1 MRRRLSLTAAL
12 LLTAMLAA
20 CGSENAPAGSD
31 NTAAPAGDTT
41 PAETE
46 YQLPTAD
53 FGGRDFNIMVWQKS
67 LITTM
72 EETGDIVDDAI
83 YRRNRNIEELY
94 NLKLKYNVVEQA
106 KNGSQAFGQW
116 SSILM
121 SSILSGDDA
130 IQLAG
135 TYLYG
140 MTPFTLQGG
149 FTNVLELPH
158 VQYDRTWWP
167 QNLLEAG
174 NLGGSMYILVG
185 NIDPDFYGRTVAMF
199 FNKKIAEEYKLGN
212 LYELVRDGKWTME
225 KMQEMAV
232 LAAKDIDG
240 NAQMDEMDQY
250 GLVIDWNRCTDS
262 FLRTCDIT
270 ITETGKDG
278 NPALVGLTEKH
289 LNLYNFLKTLIYDS
303 GSTFHKNDEITTP
316 IFTEGRGLFAGLPM
330 LNALNFRDLDLDFGI
345 IPYPKWDDKQEE
357 YLSFSAGVD
366 NAAGYCIPITADGE
380 LGGTILEALAY
391 YGYEDIMPVYYEKVL
406 KGKNTLDDESAEML
420 DLIFNNISFDFCQI
434 YSYAFGD
441 QKAPTMLMRQTIKK
455 DTEIASTYE
464 ADKQL
469 YEDTIAS
476 LIDALK

>member
-1 MRRRLSLTAAL
+1 
-12 LLTAMLAA
+12 
-20 CGSENAPAGSD
+20 
-31 NTAAPAGDTT
+31 
-41 PAETE
+41 
-46 YQLPTAD
+46 
-53 FGGRDFNIMVWQKS
+53 
-67 LITTM
+67 
-72 EETGDIVDDAI
+72 
-83 YRRNRNIEELY
+83 
-94 NLKLKYNVVEQA
+94 
-106 KNGSQAFGQW
+106 
-116 SSILM
+116 M

-149 FTNVLELPH
+149 FTNLLELPH

-167 QNLLEAG
+167 QNQLEAG
-174 NLGGSMYILVG
+174 NLGGSMNILVG

-330 LNALNFRDLDLDFGI
+330 LNALNFRDLDLEFGI
-345 IPYPKWDDKQEE
+345 IPYPKRDEMQES
-357 YLSFSAGVD
+357 YYAHNDVGDTAGFVVPVTSD
-366 NAAGYCIPITADGE
+366 PEAAGAV
-380 LGGTILEALAY
+380 LEAMAY
-391 YGYEDIMPVYYEKVL
+391 LGWKDVLPEYYEKAL
-406 KGKNTLDDESAEML
+406 KGKGTRDDESAEML
-420 DLIFNNISFDFCQI
+420 DII
-434 YSYAFGD
+434 YDNVRFEFTQLYSCAFGD
-441 QKAPTMLMRQTIKK
+441 QKAPSMMLRMSFKNNQEISTLWASNETLFDSTMK
-455 DTEIASTYE
+455 D
-464 ADKQL
+464 L
-469 YEDTIAS
+469 IAS
-476 LIDALK
+476 LKNK